1 MILVDLNQV
10 LISNLMAQVRGKG
23 DVKPNKE
30 MIRHMVLNSLR
41 GFNVKFKE
49 EYGTMVLC
57 SDAGDPWRRDF
68 FPNYKYSRKQSR
80 LDGPFDWDNIF
91 KIITEIKNEIA
102 KSFPY
107 VVMYVENAEAD
118 DIIAILCKLREEDKY
133 LIISGDKDFIQ
144 LQHYGDVYQWSPFL
158 KAYIGE
164 QLDPIKF
171 LREQIIKGDRSDGV
185 PNILSPDDVF
195 VTGERQK
202 PITKQRLEEWSNV
215 ENIPLGAET
224 KKNFNRNKKL
234 IDLSQIP
241 LTIENN
247 IINTFRS
254 YKVPDRSLLLPYFI
268 ENKLKSM
275 IENISDFLTIYI
287 GVNYGRTTTKPKLN

>member
-41 GFNVKFKE
+41 GFNVKFKD
-49 EYGTMVLC
+49 EYGTMILC

-68 FPNYKYSRKQSR
+68 FKHYKHSRKMARQ
-80 LDGPFDWDNIF
+80 DGPFDWDNIF
-91 KIITEIKNEIA
+91 NVITEIKNEL
-102 KSFPY
+102 KENFPY
-107 VVMYVENAEAD
+107 VVMYVENSEAD
-118 DIIAILCKLREEDKY
+118 DIIATLVKQQTESKY
-133 LIISGDKDFIQ
+133 LIVSGDKDFVQ
-144 LQHYGDVYQWSPFL
+144 LQHYDNVYQWSPLL
-158 KAYIGE
+158 KGYIGE
-164 QLDPIKF
+164 QEDPIKF

-185 PNILSPDDVF
+185 PNILSADDVF
-195 VTGERQK
+195 VKGERQK
-202 PITKQRLEEWSNV
+202 PVMKKQLEEWIDI

-224 KKNFNRNKKL
+224 KKYYNRNKKL

-247 IINTFRS
+247 IINT
-254 YKVPDRSLLLPYFI
+254 YKNYKIKDRSLLLNYFMDK
-268 ENKLKSM
+268 KLKSL
-275 IENISDFLTIYI
+275 IDKINDF
-287 GVNYGRTTTKPKLN
+287 